1 MTVNASPELQPIV
14 FLDRDGV
21 LNEDTGYLVKSA
33 DLAWIEGAFEAVARL
48 HKSGYRVVV
57 VTNQSG
63 VARGFYTE
71 DDVQRLHHWMDLE
84 IAGHGGRISAFYYC
98 PYLPDAPIAQYR
110 SDHPDR
116 KPRPGMLLKAVRE
129 FPADLSK
136 SFMIGDKET
145 DMEAAA
151 ALGVPGFLF
160 KGGNLDVFVQGCLSQ
175 MHAPSGVRP

>member
-1 MTVNASPELQPIV
+1 MAINASSKLQPIA

-21 LNEDTGYLVKSA
+21 LNEDTGYLVEPA
-33 DLAWIEGAFEAVARL
+33 HLTWIEGAFDAVARL
-48 HKSGYRVVV
+48 HETGYRVVV

-71 DDVQRLHHWMDLE
+71 DDVQRLHHWMGRE
-84 IAGHGGRISAFYYC
+84 IARRGGKISAFYYC
-98 PYLPDAPIAQYR
+98 PYLPDAPVARYS

-116 KPRPGMLLKAVRE
+116 KPRPGMLLKAVRD
-129 FPADLSK
+129 FPADLQK

-151 ALGVPGFLF
+151 AFGVQGFLF
-160 KGGNLDVFVQGCLSQ
+160 KGGNLDAFVQGCLARFMVSSR
-175 MHAPSGVRP
+175 ACL